1 MRSPGMKE
9 VRLGLM
15 VDTYLKGRECS
26 TLRSYQSSFKKLV
39 EICRK
44 CGISVFGL
52 NEEARC
58 EVWLEAREERLSTGS
73 VRGISAVISLL
84 KEVLGEEDA
93 CSGRERTLK
102 KALAKESNLLRK
114 KRKRKTGTLG
124 DVESL
129 VMEAE
134 RSRRKEDWVIAA
146 LAVVCYFG
154 CRRLAD
160 VMRIKV
166 RDVTWGKGRITFF
179 MKSQKTDI
187 FHEGDSFSMAVGG
200 KSFAI
205 KEFLLKYMD
214 KLELGK
220 KDVLFPGSFQKR
232 SRDVSVTYAVAYRG
246 LEDLKER
253 LGLDSSLKWHS
264 FRIGSATKGNILG
277 VRRSV
282 MKKAGNWKSAA
293 VDGYCREE
301 EAGVVLSQE
310 LADCVD

>member
-1 MRSPGMKE
+1 MKE
-9 VRLGLM
+9 ARLMRM
-15 VDTYLKGRECS
+15 VDTYLKGREGS
-26 TLRSYQSSFKKLV
+26 TMRSYQSSYKKLV

-52 NEEARC
+52 TEEARC
-58 EVWLEAREERLSTGS
+58 EIWLEAREDRLSVGS

-84 KEVLGEEDA
+84 KEVMGEEDA
-93 CSGRERTLK
+93 CSGRERILK
-102 KALAKESNLLRK
+102 RALAKESNLVKK
-114 KRKRKTGTLG
+114 KRKRKTGTMG

-134 RSRRKEDWVIAA
+134 RSNKNEDWVIAA

-166 RDVTWGKGRITFF
+166 GDVTWEGGKITLF
-179 MKSQKTDI
+179 MKKQKTDI
-187 FHEGDSFSMAVGG
+187 LNEGDSFTMAVGG
-200 KSFAI
+200 KGFAI
-205 KEFLLKYMD
+205 KEFLVRYMD
-214 KLELGK
+214 KLELGR
-220 KDVLFPGSFQKR
+220 KDVLFPGSFQRK
-232 SRDVSVTYAVAYRG
+232 SRDVSVTYAVAYHG

-264 FRIGSATKGNILG
+264 FRIGSATKGNMLG

-282 MKKAGNWKSAA
+282 VKGAGNWKSSA

-301 EAGVVLSQE
+301 DPGVVLSQE
-310 LADCVD
+310 LADCLG